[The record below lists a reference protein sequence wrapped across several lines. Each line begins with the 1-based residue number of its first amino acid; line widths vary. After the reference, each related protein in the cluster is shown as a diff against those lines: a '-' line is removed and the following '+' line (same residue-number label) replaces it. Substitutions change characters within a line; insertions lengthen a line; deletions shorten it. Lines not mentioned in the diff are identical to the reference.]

1 MSYSFCLFLCHTGDR
16 KFFVRSCLFRWPI
29 HSPPW
34 PPSISHRRIPAAQR
48 SFLSPCLRNISH
60 LNLLIPSPPVFP
72 SKLLFFCPSSSKAV
86 SAPIGLG
93 FGNTQGKNV
102 GSFCPCEEII
112 EMLNEEINALKHYSS
127 TIQMERGHLPYWSD
141 CFSRAGYCSEF
152 HMQSRLT
159 YFNY

>member
-1 MSYSFCLFLCHTGDR
+1 MPYSFCLFLCHAGDQ
-16 KFFVRSCLFRWPI
+16 KFFVRSCLFRLPT

-34 PPSISHRRIPAAQR
+34 PPSISHRRVPLLSAL
-48 SFLSPCLRNISH
+48 SFPLAWGISLIWICWFQVH
-60 LNLLIPSPPVFP
+60 LFP
-72 SKLLFFCPSSSKAV
+72 SKLLFFCSSPSKAV

-112 EMLNEEINALKHYSS
+112 EILNEEINASKHYSS
-127 TIQMERGHLPYWSD
+127 TIQMECRHLPYWSA

-152 HMQSRLT
+152 HMQSRLM